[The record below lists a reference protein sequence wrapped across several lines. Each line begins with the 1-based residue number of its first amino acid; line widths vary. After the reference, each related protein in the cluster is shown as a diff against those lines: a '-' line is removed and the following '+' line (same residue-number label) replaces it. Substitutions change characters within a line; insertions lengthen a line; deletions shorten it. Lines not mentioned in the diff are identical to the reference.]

1 MRLLVNKALQG
12 LVHAI
17 FNHYFTLGTLDVLQL
32 ILIEF
37 DEYVFTDTKQMTNF
51 FV

>member
-1 MRLLVNKALQG
+1 MNKALQG

-17 FNHYFTLGTLDVLQL
+17 FNHYFTLGTLDVLL
-32 ILIEF
+32 LVLIEF
-37 DEYVFTDTKQMTNF
+37 DECVFMDTKQMTKI